1 MFLNKQNTNGAS
13 MGRQVDPNNL
23 SGGDVLRILAPLAG
37 FLVALIIAGQVGA
50 KYVWIVITL
59 GAAFVLYIVC
69 TLPKEAVQAITE
81 AEQRTNDKIRDL
93 PVVGPL
99 LYPLWRVLGWAHAL
113 FGIATILVVLYFAY
127 SWLSK

>member
-1 MFLNKQNTNGAS
+1 MGAS
-13 MGRQVDPNNL
+13 MRRQVDPNNL
-23 SGGDVLRILAPLAG
+23 SGGDVLRVLAPLAG
-37 FLVALIIAGQVGA
+37 FLVALIIAGQFGA
-50 KYVWIVITL
+50 KYVWVVIAL
-59 GAAFVLYIVC
+59 GAAFVLYIVF

-99 LYPLWRVLGWAHAL
+99 LYPLWRVLGWTHTL
-113 FGIATILVVLYFAY
+113 LGIATIIVVLYFVY